1 MRAQVVVASSARGTM
16 RQHVGP
22 GSADAASSR
31 RPETGQQRLRAPPT
45 LGTTT
50 AAPLEGS
57 ATRRVRRTPGRRPGS
72 PGAAPGSVLGRL
84 GGSAAG
90 GPSTIARRPSP
101 LLGAH
106 GQHRRRKAP
115 PPVSALSG
123 GKLRSGTPPRLGI
136 TDTTVPAAQSSRLSP
151 LVQGYRQTEAATS
164 RSLPPGAEVDV
175 VMMARMDEMERQH
188 KRAIR
193 DLRTRYD
200 EELEYMHTH
209 MELKENLMSTVDMC
223 CDTLATT
230 VTVLINVPVMSVGL
244 KVVIAAFAILIYA
257 LQGWLVYTLYRNGL
271 KFDSDLVG
279 SFIREGYFIV
289 NGSSATECTGDCRQD
304 IDQMFGDTYQTLQA
318 NWESDTT
325 DSEVPDFND
334 MLQRTNCKCGFVFQR
349 GHR

>member
-1 MRAQVVVASSARGTM
+1 
-16 RQHVGP
+16 
-22 GSADAASSR
+22 
-31 RPETGQQRLRAPPT
+31 
-45 LGTTT
+45 
-50 AAPLEGS
+50 
-57 ATRRVRRTPGRRPGS
+57 
-72 PGAAPGSVLGRL
+72 
-84 GGSAAG
+84 
-90 GPSTIARRPSP
+90 
-101 LLGAH
+101 
-106 GQHRRRKAP
+106 
-115 PPVSALSG
+115 
-123 GKLRSGTPPRLGI
+123 
-136 TDTTVPAAQSSRLSP
+136 
-151 LVQGYRQTEAATS
+151 
-164 RSLPPGAEVDV
+164 
-175 VMMARMDEMERQH
+175 
-188 KRAIR
+188 
-193 DLRTRYD
+193 
-200 EELEYMHTH
+200 
-209 MELKENLMSTVDMC
+209 MSTVDMC